1 MHGQYGYGIMIRSL
15 AQLCAEVMRPKL
27 LIFAAALAAALIG
40 PSLSL
45 AQSADQAAPPSTTP
59 ANPTQAAGQ
68 HTTGVSELI
77 VAARRSTAVSELD
90 VKAPVCPKIHKAT
103 DEPPKLVSTYPAR
116 GATIRPGVM
125 ILRLTFDKPMTCQGL
140 LGIDGARANPCPA
153 PLEEPL
159 YSRDRH
165 TFLTVCRIDGNGNYG
180 LELKG
185 FTSVT
190 GQVAEPDELAF
201 QTSDDE
207 PVASIDDALARD
219 AYLKTGGKAK
229 K

>member
-1 MHGQYGYGIMIRSL
+1 MNGQQGCGMMIRSL

-27 LIFAAALAAALIG
+27 LLFVAALAAALIG
-40 PSLSL
+40 PSLSR
-45 AQSADQAAPPSTTP
+45 AQSADQASPAPKP
-59 ANPTQAAGQ
+59 AANQ
-68 HTTGVSELI
+68 HITGVSELI

-140 LGIDGARANPCPA
+140 LGIDEAKANPCPA

-165 TFLTVCRIDGNGNYG
+165 TFLTVCRIDGNGSYG
-180 LELKG
+180 LKLTG
-185 FTSVT
+185 FSSVT
-190 GQVAEPDELAF
+190 GQIAEPDELTF
-201 QTSDDE
+201 QTSDEE